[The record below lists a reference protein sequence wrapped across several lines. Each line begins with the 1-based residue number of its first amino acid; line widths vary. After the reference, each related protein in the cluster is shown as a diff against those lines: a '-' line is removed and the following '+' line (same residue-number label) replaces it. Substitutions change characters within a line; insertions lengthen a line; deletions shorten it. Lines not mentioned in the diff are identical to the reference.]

1 MMLAEP
7 TPHPDA
13 ARERTVELMFEKHGP
28 PALFLAR
35 DAVLAAFATG
45 RQSAIVVDAGHDA
58 TTGEFWRLGGCLVPC
73 LHTRRDHTRP
83 LPFSF
88 GSPSHQRTFENTQKS
103 KECALPDSPTRSA
116 GVLAFYCVSAKP
128 HRSNEQL
135 LDVLLESLD
144 LALQLRPLVGR
155 DRARDDL

>member
-7 TPHPDA
+7 TPHPDV

-58 TTGEFWRLGGCLVPC
+58 TTGECVWGKWGCLVSC
-73 LHTRRDHTRP
+73 LHVRAAWRP
-83 LPFSF
+83 LPFSV
-88 GSPSHQRTFENTQKS
+88 GSP
-103 KECALPDSPTRSA
+103 P
-116 GVLAFYCVSAKP
+116 
-128 HRSNEQL
+128 
-135 LDVLLESLD
+135 
-144 LALQLRPLVGR
+144 
-155 DRARDDL
+155 